1 MSKQAT
7 GEGGVILGSSAYWER
22 VNRSTIFGKLM
33 QNAAATNYQKTLR
46 DTASRAA
53 AAVEEVYTDLQ
64 KNADILP
71 DMPVENRNAL
81 AKQMRGLYDV
91 CRMCGVSCSH
101 GLDCVTILNRA
112 AFRGF
117 TGASTDARA
126 VQSAVAKIRNSPQFF
141 QSEAVDIVRRA
152 VNYGVSSAVGSSA
165 QKAAFLK
172 DVMQGRDTEFLK
184 AVLAAYSGGGQSA
197 QMQSAASA
205 IGGRDYRS
213 RIESKVFLQTLTL
226 AQGDNYERMLT
237 DALRSIAVQL
247 ERDLTQ
253 NVREHNYINAD
264 TARILRAALAELR
277 ACGVSIGAS
286 ERKIEHLDWFV
297 GGDAGKIR
305 RLQAALNETGMVR
318 RIAEDGVYGEETE
331 NAVDY
336 VLGHI
341 ADFMS
346 DPQKIRE
353 LEKTIEA
360 AHAAMDPIC
369 FPPGIM
375 SKLNSAMKES
385 LRDIQR
391 AVWKLGAEYYLR
403 PRGCDV
409 AAMLLEHAMES
420 APSNFYF
427 TQNHWVTQKVMNSKG
442 FKKAYAELEK
452 KIKEDPDVY
461 AVPGKLHMDFQE
473 SGDTDL
479 YYGIGKCT
487 FYYTCLKNHSS
498 IRIKFS
504 MKDPYN
510 FEEIRLISGGGTFGI
525 KFHFDGLG
533 NWANDAG
540 LFSQANAV
548 LSPFLTYISFEKN
561 IHIGGTH
568 L

>member
-7 GEGGVILGSSAYWER
+7 GEGGVILGGGAYWER

-33 QNAAATNYQKTLR
+33 QNVAATNYQKTLR

-101 GLDCVTILNRA
+101 GTDCVTILNRA

-117 TGASTDARA
+117 GGASADARA
-126 VQSAVAKIRNSPQFF
+126 VQNAVAKIRNSPQFF
-141 QSEAVDIVRRA
+141 QSEAADIVRRA

-205 IGGRDYRS
+205 IGSRDYRS

-305 RLQAALNETGMVR
+305 RLQAALNETGMVEHLT
-318 RIAEDGVYGEETE
+318 EDGVYGEETE
-331 NAVDY
+331 NAVDEF
-336 VLGHI
+336 LKCMGK
-341 ADFMS
+341 FLS
-346 DPQKIRE
+346 DPEKMHK
-353 LEKTIEA
+353 LEKTIDSA
-360 AHAAMDPIC
+360 LSALDSISSSSIQMRKINDAVR
-369 FPPGIM
+369 GIR
-375 SKLNSAMKES
+375 
-385 LRDIQR
+385 RDFQR

-403 PRGCDV
+403 PRGYDV
-409 AAMLLEHAMES
+409 AAMFLEHAMES

-427 TQNHWVTQKVMNSKG
+427 SQSHWVTQKVMNSNG
-442 FKKAYAELEK
+442 FKKAYSELEK
-452 KIKEDPDVY
+452 RIQENPEVY
-461 AVPGKLHMDFQE
+461 AVPGKIDMNFQE

-479 YYGIGKCT
+479 YYGIGKCAIK
-487 FYYTCLKNHSS
+487 YTCTRQHSRVRVDFN
-498 IRIKFS
+498 IEDK
-504 MKDPYN
+504 YN
-510 FEEIRLISGGGTFGI
+510 FEEIRLMSGGGILGVE
-525 KFHFDGLG
+525 FHFDNLG

-540 LFSQANAV
+540 LLSQADSV
-548 LSPFLTYISFEKN
+548 LSIFYTHISFAK
-561 IHIGGTH
+561 IIRTGVVRV
-568 L
+568 